1 MIRLL
6 TLLLLAGTPLAAS
19 PDEPPSVSAQRTQ
32 GSIVVDGALDEETWQ
47 LAAIA
52 SQFRQFDPVEGA
64 AGSQRTEVRIAYST
78 TSLYIGARLFD
89 DTPDAIR
96 TILGRRDDADG
107 DAFSVSIDGFADGRT
122 AYRFAVNAAG
132 VQEDGIQNGNN
143 YDGSWD
149 AIWTSAV
156 RRDSEGWTVEMRIPY
171 SMLRFSE
178 RDMQTWGIN
187 FVRVIPR
194 TSEQLEW
201 SLVTRDVRSRGVVQG
216 FGRLTGIQGVKP
228 RRAIQITPYVLSG
241 GRAEPGI
248 GRVETGGQFDA
259 GANAKIGLSSNA
271 TLDLAFNPDFGQV
284 ESDPAELNLSAFE
297 TFFSERRPFFVEGLD
312 LFQTNGDAG
321 QALYTRRIGQNAPII
336 GAAKLFGQRE
346 GGLSYGALA
355 ATTGDDFSPNRSFA
369 AFRLLQR
376 RGTSEYGALVTAFDD
391 KLTGGNRRAFA
402 GVADWNLQLFDDTY
416 RVSGNLS
423 ASHRTTADLDG
434 EMGFAGS
441 IEGERLTG
449 DWRYSAGINLTD
461 DQFSLNEIGRLRRN
475 NTIGLSG
482 RVSHELN
489 GGQPIGGFRRVSFRM
504 FSGNSFTYDKR
515 LSQGFGV
522 FAFSNFELNSFHS
535 FEVKV
540 TTDYL
545 FGGYDQFETR
555 GLGANARPRQL
566 SVGIDYDTDSRK
578 LWRVSPE
585 AEVSID
591 GDGRFGVSGE
601 LGASWRV
608 SDRFDVR
615 GDVSYDRDRGSRSW
629 IANEAFRQDSDGW
642 RIGNDRNDPGADDAD
657 FPRLGP
663 SPILDDAVRLRTPLA
678 DGTLYVPL
686 FGLRD
691 SEQMEVQLRATTTFT
706 PTISLQLFSQ
716 LFATRGTHR
725 NFDLLAT
732 ADERLPFDAYPKR
745 AEFSF
750 ASFQLN
756 TVFRWEYQ
764 PGSTLFLVWTQSR
777 NISDDLR
784 GFESANENLFDQ
796 SARDQFGD
804 VFGRY
809 PTNVLLL
816 KLSYLILR

>member
-1 MIRLL
+1 M
-6 TLLLLAGTPLAAS
+6 
-19 PDEPPSVSAQRTQ
+19 SAQRAQ
-32 GSIVVDGALDEETWQ
+32 GSIVVDGSLDEETWL
-47 LAAIA
+47 LADVA

-64 AGSQRTEVRIAYST
+64 DGSQRTQVRIAYSS
-78 TSLYIGARLFD
+78 TSLYVGARLFD
-89 DTPDAIR
+89 DDPNAIR

-107 DAFSVSIDGFADGRT
+107 DNFAVSIDGFADGRT

-132 VQEDGIQNGNN
+132 VQADGIQSGTG
-143 YDGSWD
+143 YDDSWD

-171 SMLRFSE
+171 SMLRFS
-178 RDMQTWGIN
+178 DGDLQAWGIN

-194 TSEQLEW
+194 TSERLEW

-216 FGRLTGIQGVKP
+216 FGRLTGIQGVTP
-228 RRAIQITPYVLSG
+228 RRAIQVTPYVLSG

-297 TFFSERRPFFVEGLD
+297 TFFPERRPFFVEGLD
-312 LFQTNGDAG
+312 LFRTNGDGG
-321 QALYTRRIGQNAPII
+321 QALYTRRIGQDAPII
-336 GAAKLFGQRE
+336 GAAKLFGQSE

-355 ATTGDDFSPNRSFA
+355 ATTGDRFSPSRSFG

-376 RGTSEYGALVTAFDD
+376 QGTSEYGALVTAYDD
-391 KLTGGNRRAFA
+391 KLTGGDRRAFA
-402 GVADWNLQLFDDTY
+402 GVADWNLQLLDDTY
-416 RVSGNLS
+416 RVAGNLS
-423 ASHRTTADLDG
+423 ATHRTTETLDG

-449 DWRYSAGINLTD
+449 DWRYSAGVNVTD
-461 DQFSLNEIGRLRRN
+461 DRFNLNENGRLRRN
-475 NTIGLSG
+475 NTIGLSA

-489 GGQPIGGFRRVSFRM
+489 GGQPIGRFRRVSFRI
-504 FSGNSFTYDKR
+504 FGGNSFTYDKQ
-515 LSQGFGV
+515 LSQGLGI
-522 FAFSNFELNSFHS
+522 FAFSNFELASFHS
-535 FEVKV
+535 VEISLRS
-540 TTDYL
+540 DYL
-545 FGGYDQFETR
+545 LGGYDQFETR
-555 GLGANARPRQL
+555 GLGASARPREV
-566 SVGIDYDTDSRK
+566 SIGVEYDTDSRK

-585 AEVSID
+585 VDVSLD
-591 GDGRFGVSGE
+591 GDGRVGLSGE

-615 GDVSYDRDRGSRSW
+615 GEVSYDRDRGRRSW
-629 IANEAFRQDSDGW
+629 IANEAFRRDAGGW
-642 RIGNDRNDPGADDAD
+642 RVGNARNDAEADDAD
-657 FPRLGP
+657 FTPIGN
-663 SPILDDAVRLRTPLA
+663 SPLLDAAVLLRGPLA
-678 DGTLYVPL
+678 DGTLYAPL

-691 SEQMEVQLRATTTFT
+691 SEQAEIQLRATTTFT

-777 NISDDLR
+777 NVSDDLI
-784 GFESANENLFDQ
+784 GFESANEGLFDQ
-796 SARDQFGD
+796 SATDQFSD

>member
-1 MIRLL
+1 MAA
-6 TLLLLAGTPLAAS
+6 LA
-19 PDEPPSVSAQRTQ
+19 DEPPTVLAQRTQ
-32 GSIVVDGALDEETWQ
+32 GSIAVDGLLGEETWS

-52 SQFRQFDPVEGA
+52 SEFRQFDPVEGA
-64 AGSQRTEVRIAYST
+64 QGSQRTEVRIAYSS

-89 DTPDAIR
+89 DDSDAIR

-107 DAFSVSIDGFADGRT
+107 DGFAVSIDGFADGRT

-132 VQEDGIQNGNN
+132 VQEDGIQSGNR
-143 YDGSWD
+143 YDDSWD

-156 RRDSEGWTVEMRIPY
+156 RRDDQGWTAEMRIPY
-171 SMLRFSE
+171 SMLRFSDS
-178 RDMQTWGIN
+178 DMQTWGVN

-194 TSEQLEW
+194 TSERLEW

-216 FGRLTGIQGVKP
+216 FGRVTGIQGVKP
-228 RRAIQITPYVLSG
+228 RRAIQVTPYVLSG

-248 GRVETGGQFDA
+248 GRIETGAQFDA
-259 GANAKIGLSSNA
+259 GANAKIGLSSDA

-297 TFFSERRPFFVEGLD
+297 TFFPERRPFFVEGLD
-312 LFQTNGDAG
+312 LFQTNGDGG
-321 QALYTRRIGQNAPII
+321 QALYTRRIGQDAPIV

-346 GGLSYGALA
+346 GGLSYGLLA
-355 ATTGDDFSPNRSFA
+355 ATTGEDFTPNRSFG

-391 KLTGGNRRAFA
+391 KLTGGDRRAFA
-402 GVADWNLQLFDDTY
+402 GVADWNVQLLDDTY

-423 ASHRTTADLDG
+423 GTHRTTSTLDG
-434 EMGFAGS
+434 EVGFAGS

-449 DWRYSAGINLTD
+449 NWRYSGGINVTD
-461 DQFSLNEIGRLRRN
+461 DNFLLNETGRLRRN
-475 NTIGLSG
+475 NTVGLSA
-482 RVSHELN
+482 RLSHELN
-489 GGQPIGGFRRVSFRM
+489 GGQPIGGFRRVSFRL
-504 FSGNSFTYDKR
+504 FGGNSFTYDQL
-515 LSQGFGV
+515 LSQGLGV
-522 FAFSNFELNSFHS
+522 FAFGNFDLASFHS
-535 FEVKV
+535 FQVSLS
-540 TTDYL
+540 TDYL

-555 GLGANARPRQL
+555 GLGANARARQL
-566 SVGIDYDTDSRK
+566 SVGLEYDTDSRK

-585 AEVSID
+585 VDVSVD
-591 GDGRFGVSGE
+591 GDGRVGLSGE

-615 GDVSYDRDRGSRSW
+615 GEVSYDRDRGRRSW
-629 IANEAFRQDSDGW
+629 IANESFRQDEQGW
-642 RIGNDRNDPGADDAD
+642 RIGNGRNDSGADDAD
-657 FPRLGP
+657 FTRVGL
-663 SPILDDAVRLRTPLA
+663 SPILDDAVLLRAPLE

-686 FGLRD
+686 FGQRD
-691 SEQMEVQLRATTTFT
+691 SEQLEVQFRATTTFT

-725 NFDLLAT
+725 NFDLLAG
-732 ADERLPFDAYPKR
+732 ADDRLPFDAYPKR

-764 PGSTLFLVWTQSR
+764 PGSTLFVVWTQSR
-777 NISDDLR
+777 NISDDLI

-796 SARDQFGD
+796 SAGDQFGD

-809 PTNVLLL
+809 PTNVVLL